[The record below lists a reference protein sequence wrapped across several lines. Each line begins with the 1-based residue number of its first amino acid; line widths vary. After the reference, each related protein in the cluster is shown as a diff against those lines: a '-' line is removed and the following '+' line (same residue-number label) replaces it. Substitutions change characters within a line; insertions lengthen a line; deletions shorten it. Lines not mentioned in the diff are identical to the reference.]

1 MGGRRERGWDGGS
14 GEGGRGREGEERKR
28 KGERRKMEGRERETG
43 EGDNVRLWLNF
54 SLPGGSIQNT
64 LVRHDCPPN

>member
-14 GEGGRGREGEERKR
+14 GVGCGGREGEERKR

-43 EGDNVRLWLNF
+43 EGDNVRL
-54 SLPGGSIQNT
+54 
-64 LVRHDCPPN
+64 